1 MPLLSSTT
9 WSRIEGISMGKASRR
24 KKRTQSSPVPA
35 PSPERYASRA
45 YTFTPLKLFVGC
57 LLLLG
62 VGFTAGVFVQA
73 GMKPMQSASS
83 SSAGGSSVASSAPLK
98 MPSLEELQRIEQ
110 LKAHL
115 EHSPEEV
122 ESRIQLGHALFDAG
136 NYNQAIEQY
145 QVALEKQPL
154 NADVRTDMGI
164 AFRRTG
170 RPEQAVHAFR
180 HAIQDDP
187 QHVNAHYNLGVIL
200 TSELDDPAGAVAA
213 WERVLELAPNS
224 PRQAE
229 LRKAV
234 QQLRGRLAP

>member
-1 MPLLSSTT
+1 
-9 WSRIEGISMGKASRR
+9 MGKASRR
-24 KKRTQSSPVPA
+24 KKRTPPSPGPA
-35 PSPERYASRA
+35 PSPEEYAPRVYS
-45 YTFTPLKLFVGC
+45 FTPLKLFIGC

-73 GMKPMQSASS
+73 GMKPMSAVSS
-83 SSAGGSSVASSAPLK
+83 SSAGGSPAAFSSSLQ
-98 MPSLEELQRIEQ
+98 MPSFGELQRIEQ

-115 EHSPEEV
+115 EHSPEDV
-122 ESRIQLGHALFDAG
+122 ETRIQLGHILFDAG
-136 NYNQAIEQY
+136 NYNQAIEHY
-145 QVALEKQPL
+145 QIALEKQPR

-164 AFRRTG
+164 ALRRTG